1 MKVYVV
7 YKFVHRDTYQTSESY
22 ASILKVF
29 RNHIDAYEYA
39 VEFLKNDFVDS
50 IHYSPKLDD
59 VKNILNSDFFFDTEK
74 YEYIHRNLHEII
86 GDGKFTLLPTHTI
99 CFVEEMEVN

>member
-7 YKFVHRDTYQTSESY
+7 YKFVHTDTYQTSESF

-29 RNHIDAYEYA
+29 KYQAHAYEYA
-39 VEFLKNDFVDS
+39 VEFLKNDFINS

-59 VKNILNSDFFFDTEK
+59 VKNILNCDFFFDTEK
-74 YEYIHRNLHEII
+74 YEYIHRKLYEII
-86 GDGKFTLLPTHTI
+86 GDGEFTLLPTHII